1 MNREDARNF
10 RYELEPYRRGE
21 RSRVRHKCPRCGD
34 PHSFTRYIDKETKEY
49 IADEV
54 GRCDHKNTDV
64 CGYHLR
70 PWEYF
75 KQGGK
80 VPPPLTEEQRA
91 ALAERQRQE
100 EEQERLRWEDPDTLE
115 MTLIQRLQSR
125 LEQSVLFN
133 WLVSKFDVQRVA
145 AACADY
151 YVGATRDGRSVFP
164 QIDRDGRCRTAKVM
178 RYGSDGHR
186 AKEGINLIRWVPEM
200 MLSIARKDRP
210 DLLRY
215 FHMKDPSEFDAAQ
228 CWFGS
233 HLITDKTTVVNVVE
247 SEKTAIGCRILQPQR
262 IWLATG
268 GVNYLRQKFAPDLSE
283 IHVNVFP
290 DIGTVM
296 DWNARITGI
305 KCKSIKVV
313 PWYTLDGVRNKM
325 DILDFFIDVLPTY
338 TPEQVTRV
346 IAKLSTAA
354 PKQPTPTTAPTP
366 TVEVSKGEGEGSA
379 TPVQLTERD
388 RRIRDAL
395 FGTPALRK
403 FFDRF
408 HLEVVDVTPEGYP
421 FPPTMSDKEY
431 SRRLAAGLA
440 F

>member
-1 MNREDARNF
+1 MREDPYNSP
-10 RYELEPYRRGE
+10 YELEPYIKGE

-34 PHSFTRYIDKETKEY
+34 EHSFTRYVYKGTHKY
-49 IADEV
+49 IANEV
-54 GRCDHKNTDV
+54 GRCDHKK

-75 KQGGK
+75 KEGGK
-80 VPPPLTEEQRA
+80 ATPLTEEELRQA
-91 ALAERQRQE
+91 AENLRQE

-115 MTLIQRLQSR
+115 MALIQRLQSR

-133 WLVSKFDVQRVA
+133 WLVSKFDAQRVT

-186 AKEGINLIRWVPEM
+186 AKEGINLVRWVPEM
-200 MLSIARKDRP
+200 LLPVARGERP
-210 DLLRY
+210 DLLQY
-215 FHMKDPSEFDAAQ
+215 FHMKDPSKFDAAS

-233 HLITDKTTVVNVVE
+233 HLITPDTTVVNLVE
-247 SEKTAIGCRILQPQR
+247 SEKTAIGCRVILPQE

-268 GVNYLRQKFAPDLSE
+268 GDNFLQQKFAPDLSK

-290 DIGTVM
+290 DVGAGM
-296 DWNARITGI
+296 KWNSLITGI
-305 KCKSIKVV
+305 KCKSYEFKT
-313 PWYTLDGVRNKM
+313 WYTLEGVRDKM
-325 DILDFFIDVLPTY
+325 DVLDFFADVLPTY
-338 TPEQVTRV
+338 TPEQVVRV
-346 IAKLSTAA
+346 IAKLS
-354 PKQPTPTTAPTP
+354 TAPTP

-403 FFDRF
+403 FFDHL